1 MTTQQANLIRE
12 MCENPFDIK
21 RFDKAHAELLQ
32 SCSDTEP
39 CLVPTPQP
47 TVTISATSSGTFSA
61 ALRSP
66 RWMVASSTPVARHSD
81 SHCGIPLR
89 TLLEN
94 CTTGRSNIACV
105 SHTPITPPQICAA
118 T

>member
-47 TVTISATSSGTFSA
+47 TVSGSRPDTARPWPPRAASFAPKTARRRSALDGA
-61 ALRSP
+61 ACAP
-66 RWMVASSTPVARHSD
+66 RW
-81 SHCGIPLR
+81 C
-89 TLLEN
+89 
-94 CTTGRSNIACV
+94 
-105 SHTPITPPQICAA
+105 
-118 T
+118 